1 MARAGCSMSLL
12 SLECALSPVLV
23 YFSIC
28 WSPVELP
35 VGAGPPIEPKNQYHI
50 HCDKIEE
57 HRIKAFLLT
66 CCCISKSNVVF
77 AVELGHWTLVQCCAP
92 GENWFGVCRS
102 SVLLEREEGLL
113 IVLHAHDRPAPRLLR
128 RALLSKRDKAFRM
141 TTKPLEMTA
150 KGVET
155 TGKPFGMT
163 GKGVGNRSSRSV
175 REENSE
181 FGRVA
186 PQGDPAKRSPTRPS
200 LAVFAWAF
208 SSANHNPLDHRQ
220 FRRFPCRVC
229 GS

>member
-1 MARAGCSMSLL
+1 MCRGRQMRRRASSRNSTSAGGFMARAGCSMSLL

-150 KGVET
+150 TGVET

-163 GKGVGNRSSRSV
+163 GKGVGNRSVAFGTRGKQRVRSRSA
-175 REENSE
+175 S
-181 FGRVA
+181 GRPGEA
-186 PQGDPAKRSPTRPS
+186 ESD
-200 LAVFAWAF
+200 
-208 SSANHNPLDHRQ
+208 SA
-220 FRRFPCRVC
+220 
-229 GS
+229 